1 MSMLAEARKKVKYS
15 TDPRGANWSK
25 DEDKFGQKLME
36 KFGWQKGKGLG
47 ANEDGRVE
55 HVKASAKNDT
65 KGFGFKKTNN
75 DNWICHQDDFN
86 SLLKN
91 LNASHGRPDQE
102 NDEKV
107 ISLEEKSK
115 AAKKRVHYHKQT
127 KGKDLSQQSTEDLDC
142 IFGRKKSKIP
152 QEKKEVLPNVEET
165 KDAPDEN
172 THGIQ
177 TIQSS
182 QSVQEYFAMKLSQM
196 KAKKRES
203 LLAEVSQKEKIED
216 EPAEVPAPEETYVA
230 DPKIQGS
237 DEEMRENVNSEKS
250 RKKKKKSK
258 DKEKHANKEHEESC
272 FNSSLER
279 VEKENVDAFNSE
291 RNEAGENCDE
301 NTFFKK
307 SKKKKKTKEDLDN
320 VSEVVEIA
328 ETVMDELPVAADNK
342 LEAAESNSVV
352 KPKKKKRDK
361 KCKDGPSTN
370 VVNGESLENSL
381 SCNRD
386 ISNSTNSE
394 PSDRAFITVTK
405 EAPVSVE
412 EGIVIVE
419 KEIETKPKKHKKKR
433 TKDEV
438 EIVSKTTTES
448 DILDKSVSFDVDNSN
463 NVSHL
468 ADDNNEETIASPPK
482 KKKKKKSSKK
492 SKYEAEENSDALP
505 TKNSVGDNTQA
516 QKSSPSEMRESKQSS
531 TSIVVNY
538 DDLNAFSSS
547 LSSFSYI
554 PKNKHQI
561 KRNPSAVN
569 TATKKFQDAGANVD
583 KICGYG
589 YNMQ

>member
-1 MSMLAEARKKVKYS
+1 
-15 TDPRGANWSK
+15 
-25 DEDKFGQKLME
+25 
-36 KFGWQKGKGLG
+36 
-47 ANEDGRVE
+47 
-55 HVKASAKNDT
+55 
-65 KGFGFKKTNN
+65 
-75 DNWICHQDDFN
+75 
-86 SLLKN
+86 
-91 LNASHGRPDQE
+91 
-102 NDEKV
+102 
-107 ISLEEKSK
+107 
-115 AAKKRVHYHKQT
+115 
-127 KGKDLSQQSTEDLDC
+127 
-142 IFGRKKSKIP
+142 
-152 QEKKEVLPNVEET
+152 
-165 KDAPDEN
+165 
-172 THGIQ
+172 
-177 TIQSS
+177 
-182 QSVQEYFAMKLSQM
+182 MKLSQM

-203 LLAEVSQKEKIED
+203 LLAEVSQKEKVEA
-216 EPAEVPAPEETYVA
+216 EPAKVPAPEETYVA
-230 DPKIQGS
+230 DLKIQAS

-258 DKEKHANKEHEESC
+258 EKERHVNKDQEESC
-272 FNSSLER
+272 FNSSLEL
-279 VEKENVDAFNSE
+279 VEKENVDTFNNE
-291 RNEAGENCDE
+291 RNETGENCDE
-301 NTFFKK
+301 NTFFKKAKK

-342 LEAAESNSVV
+342 MEAAESNSVA

-438 EIVSKTTTES
+438 EIVSKSTTES
-448 DILDKSVSFDVDNSN
+448 DILDKSVSFDIDNIN
-463 NVSHL
+463 NASHL

-505 TKNSVGDNTQA
+505 TENSVSDKTNMQTQ
-516 QKSSPSEMRESKQSS
+516 QSSPAEMQESNESS
-531 TSIVVNY
+531 TSTVVNC
-538 DDLNAFSSS
+538 DNLNAFSSS
-547 LSSFSYI
+547 LMSFSDI
-554 PKNKHQI
+554 PENKQQI
-561 KRNPSAVN
+561 KTNPSAVN

>member
-1 MSMLAEARKKVKYS
+1 
-15 TDPRGANWSK
+15 
-25 DEDKFGQKLME
+25 
-36 KFGWQKGKGLG
+36 
-47 ANEDGRVE
+47 
-55 HVKASAKNDT
+55 
-65 KGFGFKKTNN
+65 
-75 DNWICHQDDFN
+75 
-86 SLLKN
+86 
-91 LNASHGRPDQE
+91 
-102 NDEKV
+102 
-107 ISLEEKSK
+107 
-115 AAKKRVHYHKQT
+115 
-127 KGKDLSQQSTEDLDC
+127 
-142 IFGRKKSKIP
+142 
-152 QEKKEVLPNVEET
+152 
-165 KDAPDEN
+165 
-172 THGIQ
+172 
-177 TIQSS
+177 
-182 QSVQEYFAMKLSQM
+182 MKLSQM

-203 LLAEVSQKEKIED
+203 LLAEVSQKEKVED
-216 EPAEVPAPEETYVA
+216 EPAKVPAPEETYVA
-230 DPKIQGS
+230 DLKIQAS
-237 DEEMRENVNSEKS
+237 DEEMRENVNSEKI

-258 DKEKHANKEHEESC
+258 EKERHVNKEQAESC
-272 FNSSLER
+272 FNSSLEL
-279 VEKENVDAFNSE
+279 VEKENVDTFNSE

-307 SKKKKKTKEDLDN
+307 AKKSKKKKKTKDLDN

-328 ETVMDELPVAADNK
+328 ETIMDELPVAADNK
-342 LEAAESNSVV
+342 MEAAESNSVA

-405 EAPVSVE
+405 EAQFSVE
-412 EGIVIVE
+412 EG
-419 KEIETKPKKHKKKR
+419 IETKPKKHKKKR

-448 DILDKSVSFDVDNSN
+448 DILDKSVSFDIDNSN
-463 NVSHL
+463 NASHF

-505 TKNSVGDNTQA
+505 NENSVSDKTNTQTQQSIPA
-516 QKSSPSEMRESKQSS
+516 EMQESNESS
-531 TSIVVNY
+531 TSTVVNC
-538 DDLNAFSSS
+538 DNLSAFSSS
-547 LSSFSYI
+547 LMSYSDI
-554 PKNKHQI
+554 PENKQQI
-561 KRNPSAVN
+561 KTNPSAVN